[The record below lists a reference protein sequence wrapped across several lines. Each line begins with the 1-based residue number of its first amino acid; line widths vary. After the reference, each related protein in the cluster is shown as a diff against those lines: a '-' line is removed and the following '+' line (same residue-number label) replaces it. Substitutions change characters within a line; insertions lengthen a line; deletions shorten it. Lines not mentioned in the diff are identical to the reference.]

1 LLLKTAN
8 LLFGGFDTIQE
19 INFLL
24 ISKL

>member
-8 LLFGGFDTIQE
+8 LLFGGFDAIQE